1 MKGKIWDISSLEK
14 LNLAAKEVLA
24 TVRNGGQGE
33 RAAVLALSGDL
44 GAGKTTFTQYLAKE
58 LGVNETVTS
67 PTFVIMKKYP
77 LPNDTQF
84 KYLVHIDAYRLES
97 PEELLVLN
105 LNTELHDKGNLVVI
119 EWAEKVAALLPPYA
133 ISLYFTLD
141 GAQRAI
147 SLQL

>member
-14 LNLAAKEVLA
+14 LNLAVKDVLA
-24 TVRNGGQGE
+24 MVRDSGQGE

-44 GAGKTTFTQYLAKE
+44 GAGKTTFTQYLARE
-58 LGVNETVTS
+58 LGVGEIITS

-77 LPNDTQF
+77 LPNDAQF
-84 KYLVHIDAYRLES
+84 KHLVHIDAYRLES

-119 EWAEKVAALLPPYA
+119 EWAEKVASLLPPYA
-133 ISLYFTLD
+133 VSLYFTLD
-141 GAQRAI
+141 GAQRAL
-147 SLQL
+147 SLK